1 MVRFNDLFGN
11 RCCQGTYL
19 TPSKA
24 ICTLYLSTV
33 YFARWV
39 ILHTPNCQSDLV
51 CWQAAHAKPNGPW
64 GGYIDHI
71 AQGPTKMWVIF
82 GIHRISTLNSV
93 DVHWKTRRLQ
103 NHMLLEPEADPRE
116 RIKTKALNTTDTQ
129 ADSKTSAHNQSVP

>member
-39 ILHTPNCQSDLV
+39 ILHTPNCESDLV

-64 GGYIDHI
+64 GGYTDHI
-71 AQGPTKMWVIF
+71 AKGPTKHVGHIR
-82 GIHRISTLNSV
+82 HPSHLNSQLCGCSLE
-93 DVHWKTRRLQ
+93 DKKTAKPHVVGPGGGSPGENQ
-103 NHMLLEPEADPRE
+103 
-116 RIKTKALNTTDTQ
+116 
-129 ADSKTSAHNQSVP
+129 NQSAQHNGYPSGFKNQRT